1 MLTRQQKQEQVEVLR
16 SKLAK
21 ASSLVARRLPRHDR
35 RPRRTRCARSCAR
48 PAARTIEYRVAKN
61 TLLRIATQGTPL
73 APIEKHL
80 EGPTAVA
87 IAYDEPS
94 AMAKVLIAFAKEN
107 DKLKI
112 KGGVVD
118 GAVADLAALSVLA
131 TLPGK
136 QELRGMLAGTLQS
149 PLRNLAGTLA
159 VSARASAQRSR
170 TAPAE
175 ARSELVPPTV
185 SSQRP
190 KPTEDPALARVA
202 P

>member
-16 SKLAK
+16 TKLAK
-21 ASSLVARRLPRHDR
+21 ASSLVALDYRGMTVTEANAL
-35 RPRRTRCARSCAR
+35 RSKLR
-48 PAARTIEYRVAKN
+48 AAGGKSIEYRVAKN

-94 AMAKVLIAFAKEN
+94 AMAKVLIAYAKEN

-118 GAVADLAALSVLA
+118 GAAADLAAISVLA

-149 PLRNLAGTLA
+149 PLRNLAGTLQSLLGHLRNA
-159 VSARASAQRSR
+159 LEQRQQKL
-170 TAPAE
+170 E
-175 ARSELVPPTV
+175 AN
-185 SSQRP
+185 
-190 KPTEDPALARVA
+190 
-202 P
+202 

>member
-1 MLTRQQKQEQVEVLR
+1 MLTRRQKEEQVEVLR
-16 SKLAK
+16 GKLAK
-21 ASSLVARRLPRHDR
+21 ASSLVALDYRGMTVSEANSL
-35 RPRRTRCARSCAR
+35 RSKLR
-48 PAARTIEYRVAKN
+48 AAGGKNIEYRVAKN
-61 TLLRIATQGTPL
+61 TLLKIATQGTPL

-107 DKLKI
+107 EKLKI

-118 GAVADLAALSVLA
+118 GEAADVAALSVIA

-149 PLRNLAGTLA
+149 PLRNLAGTLQSLLGHLRNA
-159 VSARASAQRSR
+159 LEQRQQKL
-170 TAPAE
+170 E
-175 ARSELVPPTV
+175 AN
-185 SSQRP
+185 
-190 KPTEDPALARVA
+190 
-202 P
+202 